1 MSDSQ
6 FLDVTTTPNASIQE
20 GIGWFHLHLIIEN
33 QHHLNFRLIL
43 APTLDLEG
51 VQGGYYRHEL
61 DGSME
66 EGLEE
71 GDEWTSEVA
80 EV

>member
-1 MSDSQ
+1 M
-6 FLDVTTTPNASIQE
+6 VPVPV
-20 GIGWFHLHLIIEN
+20 HV
-33 QHHLNFRLIL
+33 
-43 APTLDLEG
+43 DLEG
-51 VQGGYYRHEL
+51 VQGGYRYEL